1 MAIFLR
7 ESDVEKLAT
16 MEMALEAV
24 EQAFRL
30 QGEQK
35 ACNAPRQR
43 SILGKGFL
51 HVMSASLPEL
61 NIAGLKSYT
70 SSAGTARFLVLLYDG
85 QDGKLLA
92 VMEADKLG
100 QLRTG
105 AASGV
110 ATKYMAKP
118 DAANVGLFGTGW
130 QARTQLEAVR
140 AVRPVKRVVV
150 YGRDKDR
157 RESFCKEMS
166 QKFGIPVDP
175 ASKPEEAAREM
186 EIVITATTSREPVFK
201 GEWLQSGTHINAVG
215 ANFLQ
220 RQELDLETIRR
231 CACVVVDSVEQS
243 EMESGDLAHAAE
255 QGAFFWEDARELGL
269 VVVGDFPG
277 REDASEITLFKSH
290 GIALE
295 DVALAG
301 KIYQAALEK
310 KIGEPLPF

>member
-24 EQAFRL
+24 EQAFRF

-35 ACNAPRQR
+35 A
-43 SILGKGFL
+43 S
-51 HVMSASLPEL
+51 
-61 NIAGLKSYT
+61 
-70 SSAGTARFLVLLYDG
+70 GTTRFHVLLYDG
-85 QDGKLLA
+85 QDGRLLA

-118 DAANVGLFGTGW
+118 DAANVGIFGTGW
-130 QARTQLEAVR
+130 QARTQLEAIR
-140 AVRPVKRVVV
+140 AVRPVKTAMV

-166 QKFGIPVDP
+166 QKLGIPVYP
-175 ASKPEEAAREM
+175 ASKPEEAVREM
-186 EIVITATTSREPVFK
+186 ELVITATTSREPVFK
-201 GEWLQSGTHINAVG
+201 GEWLQRGTHINAVG
-215 ANFLQ
+215 ANFPQ

-231 CACVVVDSVEQS
+231 CACVVVDSMEQS
-243 EMESGDLAHAAE
+243 QIESGDLARAAE
-255 QGAFFWEDARELGL
+255 QGVFFWEDARELGL

-277 REDASEITLFKSH
+277 REDASEITLFESH

-301 KIYQAALEK
+301 RIYQAALEK

>member
-7 ESDVEKLAT
+7 ESDVERLAT

-24 EQAFRL
+24 EQAFRF

-35 ACNAPRQR
+35 ASNAPRRR
-43 SILGKGFL
+43 SVLEKGFL
-51 HVMSASLPEL
+51 HVMSASLPTI
-61 NIAGLKSYT
+61 NIAGIKSYT
-70 SSAGTARFLVLLYDG
+70 SVAGKNRFHVLLYDG
-85 QDGKLLA
+85 QDGRLLA

-105 AASGV
+105 ATSGI

-118 DAANVGLFGTGW
+118 DAASVGVFGTGW
-130 QARTQLEAVR
+130 QARTQLEAIRV
-140 AVRPVKRVVV
+140 VRPVKNAIV

-157 RESFCKEMS
+157 REGFCKEMS
-166 QKFGIPVDP
+166 QKLGIPVCP
-175 ASKPEEAAREM
+175 ASKPEEAVREM
-186 EIVITATTSREPVFK
+186 EIVVTATTSKEPVFQ
-201 GEWLQSGTHINAVG
+201 GEWLQPGTHINAVG
-215 ANFLQ
+215 ANFPQ
-220 RQELDLETIRR
+220 RRELDLETIRR
-231 CACVVVDSVEQS
+231 SACVVVDSIEQS
-243 EMESGDLAHAAE
+243 QIESGDLAHAAE
-255 QGAFFWEDARELGL
+255 QGVFFWEDARELGL

-277 REDASEITLFKSH
+277 REDAGEITLFKSH

-301 KIYQAALEK
+301 RIYQAALEN